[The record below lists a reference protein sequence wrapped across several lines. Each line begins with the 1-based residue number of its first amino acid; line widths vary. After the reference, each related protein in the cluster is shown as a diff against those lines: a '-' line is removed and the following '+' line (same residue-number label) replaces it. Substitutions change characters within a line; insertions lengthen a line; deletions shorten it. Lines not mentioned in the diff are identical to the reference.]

1 MASRIAGRANGDT
14 AAERERDIKEIY
26 VYIYI
31 YIVLEQI
38 LVFQTP
44 PKPHH
49 MRGAHGGRLK
59 EERERESL
67 QLDIVTV
74 EAKY

>member
-1 MASRIAGRANGDT
+1 MCI
-14 AAERERDIKEIY
+14 
-26 VYIYI
+26 YIYI

>member
-14 AAERERDIKEIY
+14 AAERERD
-26 VYIYI
+26 
-31 YIVLEQI
+31 QI